1 MTDSRNA
8 EGRAIDAIRRIVRAL
23 RTSGGLAERRLG
35 LSAAQIFVL
44 QQLASKPE
52 QSVSELMQR
61 TLTSQSSV
69 SEVVARLV
77 AQGMVTRRRSS
88 DDGRR
93 AVLALTPRG
102 RSALRSAPKSAQGRL
117 IAGLKLLP
125 PTHRGRLAMLLEK
138 WLAAAGIGRTPATMF
153 FEDSLDGKGRASRRA
168 AVKRRTAKSVTG

>member
-1 MTDSRNA
+1 MTDSRNDEA
-8 EGRAIDAIRRIVRAL
+8 RAIDALRRVVRAL
-23 RTSGGLAERRLG
+23 RTSGGVAERRRG
-35 LSAAQIFVL
+35 LSPAQIFVL
-44 QQLASKPE
+44 QQLAAKPE

-77 AQGMVTRRRSS
+77 AQGMVTRRRAS

-102 RSALRSAPKSAQGRL
+102 RSVLRSAPRSAQGRL
-117 IAGLKLLP
+117 IAGLKLLT

-153 FEDSLDGKGRASRRA
+153 FEDSLDGKGSISRRA
-168 AVKRRTAKSVTG
+168 SARRRATKSVTG